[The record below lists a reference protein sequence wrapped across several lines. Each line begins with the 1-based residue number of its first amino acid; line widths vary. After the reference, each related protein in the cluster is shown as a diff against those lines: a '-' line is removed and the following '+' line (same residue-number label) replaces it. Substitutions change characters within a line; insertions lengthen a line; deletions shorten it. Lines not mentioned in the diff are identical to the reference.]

1 MAKKHR
7 TLSVSRFR
15 SKSTSG
21 GSWPLWVLAGAAV
34 VVGFLVIRSV
44 IRQDDWVQ
52 WRQALERQAPGFTW
66 PPWNATWPP
75 LPKPPAMATR
85 AFTSDWQGPY
95 AFAAL
100 NSESLRFIPCYCGC
114 RREGHQS
121 VLACYV
127 KGFTPD
133 GVPMWSDHAFTC
145 ETCVNIVREVLLM
158 SRQGTSLRAT
168 RASIDEHHGGL
179 LTTSTDTPLPK

>member
-1 MAKKHR
+1 
-7 TLSVSRFR
+7 
-15 SKSTSG
+15 
-21 GSWPLWVLAGAAV
+21 
-34 VVGFLVIRSV
+34 
-44 IRQDDWVQ
+44 
-52 WRQALERQAPGFTW
+52 
-66 PPWNATWPP
+66 
-75 LPKPPAMATR
+75 MATR
-85 AFTSDWQGPY
+85 AFTGDWQGPY

-121 VLACYV
+121 VLACYM

-158 SRQGTSLRAT
+158 SQQGTSLGAI
-168 RASIDEHHGGL
+168 RASIDEHHGGV
-179 LTTSTDTPLPK
+179 LTRSTDTPLPK

>member
-1 MAKKHR
+1 MKRKA
-7 TLSVSRFR
+7 LSLRRRQPTPPMPKVAWILLGTFLLLLLLLVAR
-15 SKSTSG
+15 SIQRHSALITWRNALSD
-21 GSWPLWVLAGAAV
+21 GATAT
-34 VVGFLVIRSV
+34 
-44 IRQDDWVQ
+44 
-52 WRQALERQAPGFTW
+52 PW
-66 PPWNATWPP
+66 PPWKATWPP
-75 LPKPPAMATR
+75 LAKPPGMATR
-85 AFTSDWQGPY
+85 AFTGDWQGPY

-121 VLACYV
+121 VLACYM

-158 SRQGTSLRAT
+158 SRQGTSPRAI
-168 RASIDEHHGGL
+168 RASIDEHHGGV
-179 LTTSTDTPLPK
+179 LTRPTDTPLPK

>member
-1 MAKKHR
+1 MKRKA
-7 TLSVSRFR
+7 LSLRRRQPTRPIPKGVWILLG
-15 SKSTSG
+15 T
-21 GSWPLWVLAGAAV
+21 
-34 VVGFLVIRSV
+34 FLVLLMLLVARSV
-44 IRQDDWVQ
+44 QHHSALIA
-52 WRQALERQAPGFTW
+52 WRNSLADGGTATAW

-75 LPKPPAMATR
+75 LPKPPATATR

-100 NSESLRFIPCYCGC
+100 NSESFRFIPCYCGC

-127 KGFTPD
+127 NGFAPD

-158 SRQGTSLRAT
+158 SRQSTSLRSI

-179 LTTSTDTPLPK
+179 LARPTDTPLPK